1 VDPLDVTRAEMAARE
16 QMFEICHF
24 LREQVPGF
32 EHSQQAVWDI
42 SPTKLQT
49 ELKKNDIET
58 I

>member
-1 VDPLDVTRAEMAARE
+1 MMGEAAGVAASIA
-16 QMFEICHF
+16 Q
-24 LREQVPGF
+24 
-32 EHSQQAVWDI
+32 SAQQAVWDI

>member
-1 VDPLDVTRAEMAARE
+1 MAARE